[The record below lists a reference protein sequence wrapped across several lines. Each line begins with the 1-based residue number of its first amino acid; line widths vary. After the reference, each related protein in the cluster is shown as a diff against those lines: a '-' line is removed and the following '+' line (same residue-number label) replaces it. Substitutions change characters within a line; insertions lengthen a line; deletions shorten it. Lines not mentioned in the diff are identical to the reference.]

1 MWAVTGWAFATWAK
15 LTILLVIVVG
25 VCWWQL
31 DTGTFALACVAAGL
45 VELWMISALAGEWVS
60 EARSSWW
67 WTA

>member
-1 MWAVTGWAFATWAK
+1 MWAVTGWALATWAK
-15 LTILLVIVVG
+15 LTALLAVVLG

-31 DTGTFALACVAAGL
+31 DTSTFALACVGAAL
-45 VELWMISALAGEWVS
+45 VELWLIAALFGEWVS